1 MARIAGGGT
10 LQRWAG
16 QWGANRTR
24 RKISRRIA
32 DLAGGVQRS
41 ATLSQAQ
48 ARLGPRHRLLQALH
62 LPSDNRLAAWR
73 RLLAASSALCGG
85 AGLPALVAAPAFAQ
99 DTTPLTR
106 LVELGLSPDEPR
118 GVASVAFIV
127 GLTIFSITVALLHI
141 HARNFWTRRHAALS
155 DHAEEAEL
163 ALDRAR
169 LFLNA
174 ERQVFVVWAGDG
186 EPPVI
191 EGDPSFIGIQANPNR
206 LLAFGAWLP
215 PDRAGAIEAALD
227 KLRGQGE
234 GFDLAMQTT
243 SGHYL
248 EAQGRAVAGRAVLR
262 LRETTGDRLAM
273 QKASESLR
281 KLSEETHTLRALLEA
296 LPGPAWR
303 RDRLARLTW
312 VNPSYARSVEAQDA
326 GDATAR
332 GLELLERADRE
343 RCERE
348 LRETGLFHEKLS
360 VVVAGQRRLH
370 DVLGVEVNGA
380 SAGIALDVSGVEAL
394 EADLERQAEAH
405 ALLIDRLPTAVAVFD
420 GARRIAA
427 WNSAYREMWQL
438 DEAYLRNAPTDGEIL
453 DRLRSERRLP
463 EQGDYRAW
471 KNQILSGYHSVETRE
486 DWWYPAD
493 GRALRVVAAPN
504 PQGGITYLFDDV
516 TERMRLASQFEALT
530 RVQSETLD
538 TLKEGVAVFGPDGK
552 LKLHNLAFLTSWK
565 LSPALLKSGPHIDAI
580 IDLCRILAPDPKT
593 WEALRAMV
601 TGLSDQRQAIE
612 KRLMRSDQSQFD
624 VAAAPLPDGATLVT
638 FTDVTDKAAAE
649 KALRERNEAL
659 ERAANLRD
667 DFVHLVSYELR
678 SPLTNIIGFSQLLR
692 DQTVGALNERQLE
705 YAGHISRSSAALLA
719 IVTDILDL
727 ATIDKGSVD
736 LELGVVDVRET
747 MAAAADGVQD
757 RLAEAGIRLEIS
769 SAPEVGAF
777 VGDKKRVRQV
787 LFNLLSNA
795 IGFSSSG
802 QTVRLKVERQGS
814 EVVFTVAD
822 EGRGIPAE
830 LKDRVFDRFESHTA
844 GARHRGLGLG
854 LSIVR
859 SFVEL
864 HGGRVWLDST
874 PGRGTS
880 VTCTF
885 PDAAV
890 PQRAAS

>member
-1 MARIAGGGT
+1 M
-10 LQRWAG
+10 QRWAG
-16 QWGANRTR
+16 QCGSYR
-24 RKISRRIA
+24 SRRPGAEWPIA
-32 DLAGGVQRS
+32 SRPAADPARTGSSRRAGSFALRRAGAFLCPALS
-41 ATLSQAQ
+41 AVFA
-48 ARLGPRHRLLQALH
+48 
-62 LPSDNRLAAWR
+62 
-73 RLLAASSALCGG
+73 G
-85 AGLPALVAAPAFAQ
+85 AGLTSLFSARAFAQ

-127 GLTIFSITVALLHI
+127 GLTVFAITVAVLHI
-141 HARNFWTRRHAALS
+141 HARNLWTRRHRALS
-155 DHAEEAEL
+155 DHAEDTEL
-163 ALDRAR
+163 ALDRAK

-174 ERQVFVVWAGDG
+174 ERQVFIVWAGEG

-191 EGDPSFIGIQANPNR
+191 EGDPSFIGIQANLNR

-227 KLRGQGE
+227 RLRGHGE
-234 GFDLAMQTT
+234 GFDLAMQTN
-243 SGHYL
+243 SGHFL

-262 LRETTGDRLAM
+262 LRETTGDRLEL
-273 QKASESLR
+273 QKTSESLR
-281 KLSEETHTLRALLEA
+281 KLSEEADTLRALLEA

-303 RDRLARLTW
+303 RDRLARLAW
-312 VNPSYARSVEAQDA
+312 VNASYAHCVEATDA
-326 GDATAR
+326 RDAAAR

-343 RCERE
+343 RCERA
-348 LRETGLFHEKLS
+348 LRDGSAFHEKLN

-370 DVLGVEVNGA
+370 DVLSVQANGG
-380 SAGIALDVSGVEAL
+380 SAGMALDVSGAEAL
-394 EADLERQAEAH
+394 EADLERQAKAH
-405 ALLIDRLPTAVAVFD
+405 ALLIDRLPTAVVVFD
-420 GARRIAA
+420 GAKRIAA
-427 WNSAYREMWQL
+427 WNSAYRDMWQL

-453 DRLRSERRLP
+453 DRLRTERRLP

-493 GRALRVVAAPN
+493 GRALRVVSSPN
-504 PQGGITYLFDDV
+504 PQGGVTYMFDDV
-516 TERMRLASQFEALT
+516 TERMRLAAQFEALT

-538 TLKEGVAVFGPDGK
+538 TLKEAVAVFGPDGK

-565 LSPALLKSGPHIDAI
+565 LSPTLLKTGPHVDAI
-580 IDLCRILAPDPKT
+580 IDLCRTLAPDAKI

-612 KRLMRSDQSQFD
+612 KRLMRSDASQFD

-638 FTDVTDKAAAE
+638 FTDVTDKVSAE

-692 DQTVGALNERQLE
+692 DQTVGPLNERQLD

-727 ATIDKGSVD
+727 ATIDKGSID
-736 LELGVVDVRET
+736 LELGAVDVRET
-747 MAAAADGVQD
+747 MSAAAEGVQD
-757 RLAEAGIRLEIS
+757 RLAEAGIRLEIA
-769 SAPEVGAF
+769 SAPEIGTF

-802 QTVRLKVERQGS
+802 QTVRLKAERQGS
-814 EVVFTVAD
+814 EVVFTVSD
-822 EGRGIPAE
+822 EGRGIPEE
-830 LKDRVFDRFESHTA
+830 LKGRVFDRFESHTT

-864 HGGRVWLDST
+864 HGGRVWLDSS
-874 PGRGTS
+874 PGRGTTVICS
-880 VTCTF
+880 F

-890 PQRAAS
+890 PARQAS